1 LEGQERDPILK
12 KRFREGIGIIGELGQ
27 YDITSPTKLYE
38 LRRWPA
44 LLSGGRRRTGKSIG
58 RGYSVEK
65 VDIFKDIAERT
76 GGDIYLGVVGAVRT
90 GKSTFIK
97 RFMETVVLPNI
108 ASEAERVRA
117 VDELPQSAAGK
128 TIMTT
133 EPKFVP
139 NQAVQLRVSE
149 GLDVNIRL
157 VDCVGY
163 AVEGA
168 KGYEDENG
176 PRMITTPWFDEP
188 IPFQEAAEIGTR
200 KVIQEHSTLGV
211 VVTTDGSIAEIPRSS
226 YVEAEERVI
235 SELKEVGKP
244 FVLIINSTRPR
255 SEEAIQLRGELQAK
269 YDIPVIT
276 MSVATMGEEEVISV
290 LREVLYEFPVHEVNV
305 NLPSWVM
312 VLNENHWLRSNYEN
326 SVRDTVKDIR
336 RLRDVDRVVSQFS
349 EYDFIARAGLS
360 GMNMGQGVAEI
371 DLYAPDEL
379 YDRILMEVVGVEI
392 RGKDHLLQ
400 LMQEFSHAKREY
412 DRFAE
417 ALEMVKATGYGIA
430 APTLAEMALDEPEL
444 IRQGSRFGVRL
455 KATAPSIHM
464 IRVDVESEFAP
475 IIGSEKQTEE
485 LVRYLMQDFEAD
497 PIKIWESD
505 IFGRSLHSLVREG
518 IQGKIA
524 MMPDNA
530 RYKLQET
537 LGRIINE
544 GSGGLIAIIL

>member
-1 LEGQERDPILK
+1 MYEHVG
-12 KRFREGIGIIGELGQ
+12 GIIL
-27 YDITSPTKLYE
+27 
-38 LRRWPA
+38 
-44 LLSGGRRRTGKSIG
+44 
-58 RGYSVEK
+58 EK

-108 ASEAERVRA
+108 RNESDRIRA
-117 VDELPQSAAGK
+117 IDELPQSAAGR

-139 NQAVQLRVSE
+139 NNAVQITVAE
-149 GLDVNIRL
+149 GLNVNVRL

-163 AVEGA
+163 TVQGA

-211 VVTTDGSIAEIPRSS
+211 VITTDGSISEIPRSS
-226 YVEAEERVI
+226 YVDAEERVI
-235 SELKEVGKP
+235 AELKEVGKP
-244 FVLIINSTRPR
+244 FILIINSMKPA
-255 SEEAIQLRGELQAK
+255 SEPAIELRNELASK
-269 YDIPVIT
+269 YDIPVMT
-276 MSVATMGEEEVISV
+276 LSAATMGEEEVTSA

-312 VLNENHWLRSNYEN
+312 VLDENHWLRSRFEN
-326 SVRDTVKDIR
+326 SVRETVQDIR
-336 RLRDVDRVVSQFS
+336 RLRDVDRVVGQFADY
-349 EYDFIARAGLS
+349 EFIDRAALA
-360 GMNMGQGVAEI
+360 GMNMGQGIAEI

-379 YDRILMEVVGVEI
+379 YDKILMEVVGVEI

-400 LMQEFSHAKREY
+400 LMQDFTHAKREY
-412 DRFAE
+412 DQFAE
-417 ALEMVKATGYGIA
+417 ALEMVKTTGYGIA
-430 APTLAEMALDEPEL
+430 SPTIAEMVLDEPEL
-444 IRQGSRFGVRL
+444 IRQGARFGVRL
-455 KATAPSIHM
+455 RATAPSIHM
-464 IRVDVESEFAP
+464 IRVDVESEFSP
-475 IIGSEKQTEE
+475 IIGTEKQSEE
-485 LVRYLMQDFEAD
+485 LVRYLMQDFEQN
-497 PIKIWESD
+497 PLKIWESD
-505 IFGRSLHSLVREG
+505 IFGRSLHSIVREG
-518 IQGKIA
+518 IQGKLA

>member
-1 LEGQERDPILK
+1 M
-12 KRFREGIGIIGELGQ
+12 
-27 YDITSPTKLYE
+27 
-38 LRRWPA
+38 
-44 LLSGGRRRTGKSIG
+44 
-58 RGYSVEK
+58 EK

-97 RFMETVVLPNI
+97 RFMESIVLPNI
-108 ASEAERVRA
+108 QNESDRIRA
-117 VDELPQSAAGK
+117 TDELPQSAAGR

-139 NQAVQLRVSE
+139 NNAVQLHVAE
-149 GLDVNIRL
+149 GLNVNVRL

-163 AVEGA
+163 VVEGA

-176 PRMITTPWFDEP
+176 PRMINTPWFDEA

-200 KVIQEHSTLGV
+200 KVIQEHATLGV
-211 VVTTDGSIAEIPRSS
+211 VITTDGSIAEIPRAS
-226 YVEAEERVI
+226 YVDAEERI
-235 SELKEVGKP
+235 INELKEVGKP
-244 FVLIINSTRPR
+244 FIVIVNSTKPNGDFAQELR
-255 SEEAIQLRGELQAK
+255 SQLQTQH
-269 YDIPVIT
+269 DVPVVS
-276 MSVATMGEEEVISV
+276 MSVANMNEDDMTSV

-312 VLNENHWLRSNYEN
+312 VLEENHWLRSHFEN
-326 SVRDTVKDIR
+326 SVRETVQDIR
-336 RLRDVDRVVSQFS
+336 RLRDVDRVVAQFE
-349 EYDFIARAGLS
+349 EYDFIEKAALA

-400 LMQEFSHAKREY
+400 LMQDFSHAKREY
-412 DRFAE
+412 DHFAE
-417 ALEMVKATGYGIA
+417 ALEMVKTTGYGIA
-430 APTLAEMALDEPEL
+430 PPTLADMALEEPEL

-464 IRVDVESEFAP
+464 IRVDVESEFSP
-475 IIGSEKQTEE
+475 IIGTEKQSEE
-485 LVRYLMQDFEAD
+485 LVRYLMQDFED
-497 PIKIWESD
+497 NPLKMWESD
-505 IFGRSLHSLVREG
+505 IFGRSLHSIVREG
-518 IQGKIA
+518 IQGKLA

>member
-1 LEGQERDPILK
+1 M
-12 KRFREGIGIIGELGQ
+12 
-27 YDITSPTKLYE
+27 
-38 LRRWPA
+38 
-44 LLSGGRRRTGKSIG
+44 
-58 RGYSVEK
+58 EK

-108 ASEAERVRA
+108 INEADRVRA
-117 VDELPQSAAGK
+117 TDELPQSAAGK

-139 NQAVQLRVSE
+139 NNAVTIHVTE
-149 GLDVNIRL
+149 GLDVNVRM

-163 AVEGA
+163 AVVGA
-168 KGYEDENG
+168 QGYEDENG
-176 PRMITTPWFDEP
+176 PRMINTPWFEEP

-211 VVTTDGSIAEIPRSS
+211 VITTDGSISDIARES
-226 YVEAEERVI
+226 YVDAEERVVN
-235 SELKEVGKP
+235 ELKEVGKP
-244 FVLIINSTRPR
+244 FILIINSTHPN
-255 SEEAIQLRGELQAK
+255 SPETSALRHELTEK
-269 YDIPVIT
+269 YDIPVMAI
-276 MSVATMGEEEVISV
+276 SVAQMGEEEVTGV

-312 VLNENHWLRSNYEN
+312 VLEENHWLRTHFED
-326 SVRDTVKDIR
+326 SVRDTVRDIR
-336 RLRDVDRVVSQFS
+336 RLRDVERVVGNF
-349 EYDFIARAGLS
+349 EAYEFIDRAGLA
-360 GMNMGQGVAEI
+360 GMDMGHGVAEI
-371 DLYAPDEL
+371 DLFAPDEL
-379 YDRILMEVVGVEI
+379 YDRILMEIVGVEI

-400 LMQEFSHAKREY
+400 LMQGFSIAKREY

-417 ALEMVKATGYGIA
+417 ALDMVKSTGYGIA
-430 APTLAEMALDEPEL
+430 APPLEDMVLDEPEL
-444 IRQGSRFGVRL
+444 IRHGSRFGVRL

-464 IRVDVESEFAP
+464 IRVDVDSEFAP
-475 IIGSEKQTEE
+475 IIGTEKQSME
-485 LVRYLMQDFEAD
+485 LVRYLMDDFEHNPA
-497 PIKIWESD
+497 KIWESD
-505 IFGRSLHSLVREG
+505 IFGRSLHSIVREG

>member
-1 LEGQERDPILK
+1 M
-12 KRFREGIGIIGELGQ
+12 
-27 YDITSPTKLYE
+27 
-38 LRRWPA
+38 
-44 LLSGGRRRTGKSIG
+44 
-58 RGYSVEK
+58 EK

-97 RFMETVVLPNI
+97 RFMETLVLPNI
-108 ASEAERVRA
+108 TNEAERVRA
-117 VDELPQSAAGK
+117 TDELPQSAAGR

-139 NQAVQLRVSE
+139 NNAVRLNVAE
-149 GLDVNIRL
+149 GLNVNIRV

-163 AVEGA
+163 AVQGA
-168 KGYEDENG
+168 KGYEDESG

-235 SELKEVGKP
+235 NELKEVGKP
-244 FVLIINSTRPR
+244 FILIVNSIKPTSP
-255 SEEAIQLRGELQAK
+255 ETVDLRNELAAK
-269 YDIPVIT
+269 YDIPVVAT
-276 MSVATMGEEEVISV
+276 SVATMTEDDILQVM
-290 LREVLYEFPVHEVNV
+290 REVLYEFPVHEVNV

-312 VLNENHWLRSNYEN
+312 VLGENHWLRSHFEN
-326 SVRDTVKDIR
+326 SVRNTVKDIR
-336 RLRDVDRVVSQFS
+336 RLRDVDRVVSQFDT
-349 EYDFIARAGLS
+349 YDFIERAALA
-360 GMNMGQGVAEI
+360 GMDMGQGVAEI

-379 YDRILMEVVGVEI
+379 YDKILMEVVGVEI

-400 LMQEFSHAKREY
+400 LMQEFTHAKREY

-417 ALEMVKATGYGIA
+417 ALEMVKTTGYGIA
-430 APTLAEMALDEPEL
+430 PPSLEDMSLDEPEL

-475 IIGSEKQTEE
+475 IIGTEKQSEE
-485 LVRYLMQDFEAD
+485 LVRYLMQDFEEN
-497 PIKIWESD
+497 PLKIWDSD
-505 IFGRSLHSLVREG
+505 IFGRSLNSIVREG
-518 IQGKIA
+518 IQGKLA

>member
-1 LEGQERDPILK
+1 M
-12 KRFREGIGIIGELGQ
+12 
-27 YDITSPTKLYE
+27 
-38 LRRWPA
+38 
-44 LLSGGRRRTGKSIG
+44 
-58 RGYSVEK
+58 EK
-65 VDIFKDIAERT
+65 VDIFRDIAERT

-97 RFMETVVLPNI
+97 RFMEAVVLPNI
-108 ASEAERVRA
+108 HSEAERARA
-117 VDELPQSAAGK
+117 TDEMPQSAAGR

-139 NQAVQLRVSE
+139 NQAVKIRVAE
-149 GLDVNIRL
+149 GLEVNVRL

-176 PRMITTPWFDEP
+176 PRMVTTPWFEEA

-200 KVIQEHSTLGV
+200 KVVQEHSTLGV
-211 VVTTDGSIAEIPRSS
+211 VVTTDGSIAEIPRES
-226 YVEAEERVI
+226 YVAAEERVVE
-235 SELKEVGKP
+235 ELREVGKP
-244 FVLIINSTRPR
+244 FIMVLNSTNPHGEYCRR
-255 SEEAIQLRGELQAK
+255 LRDELQQK
-269 YDIPVIT
+269 YDIPVVAL
-276 MSVATMGEEEVISV
+276 SVATMGEGEVLHV

-305 NLPSWVM
+305 NLPGWVM
-312 VLNENHWLRSNYEN
+312 VLPEDHWLRSRFEQ
-326 SVRDTVKDIR
+326 SVRETVKDIR
-336 RLRDVDRVVSQFS
+336 RLRDVDRVVEQFTA
-349 EYDFIARAGLS
+349 YDFVERAGLS
-360 GMNMGQGVAEI
+360 GMDMGQGVAEI
-371 DLYAPDEL
+371 DLYAPDGL
-379 YDRILMEVVGVEI
+379 YDQVLMEVVGVEI

-400 LMQEFSHAKREY
+400 LMQEFAHAKREY

-417 ALEMVKATGYGIA
+417 ALEMVKTTGYGIA
-430 APTLAEMALDEPEL
+430 SPSLEEMKLDEPEL
-444 IRQGSRFGVRL
+444 IRHGSRFGVRL

-475 IIGSEKQTEE
+475 IIGTEKQSEE
-485 LVRYLMQDFEAD
+485 LVRYLMQDFEEN
-497 PIKIWESD
+497 PKKIWESD
-505 IFGRSLHSLVREG
+505 IFGRSLHSIVREG

>member
-1 LEGQERDPILK
+1 M
-12 KRFREGIGIIGELGQ
+12 
-27 YDITSPTKLYE
+27 
-38 LRRWPA
+38 
-44 LLSGGRRRTGKSIG
+44 
-58 RGYSVEK
+58 EK

-97 RFMETVVLPNI
+97 RFMESIVLPNI
-108 ASEAERVRA
+108 QNEADRIRA
-117 VDELPQSAAGK
+117 TDELPQSAAGR

-139 NQAVQLRVSE
+139 NNAVQLHVAE
-149 GLDVNIRL
+149 GLNVNVRL

-163 AVEGA
+163 VVEGA

-176 PRMITTPWFDEP
+176 PRMINTPWFDEA

-200 KVIQEHSTLGV
+200 KVIQEHATLGV
-211 VVTTDGSIAEIPRSS
+211 VITTDGSIAEIPRAS
-226 YVEAEERVI
+226 YVDAEERI
-235 SELKEVGKP
+235 INELKEVGKP
-244 FVLIINSTRPR
+244 FIVIVNSTRPQ
-255 SEEAIQLRGELQAK
+255 SDTVIELRNELQVK
-269 YDIPVIT
+269 HDVPVVA
-276 MSVATMGEEEVISV
+276 MSVANMSEDDMMSV

-312 VLNENHWLRSNYEN
+312 VLEENHWLRSSFEN
-326 SVRDTVKDIR
+326 SVRETVQDIR
-336 RLRDVDRVVSQFS
+336 RLRDVDRVVSHFE
-349 EYDFIARAGLS
+349 EYEFIDKAALA

-400 LMQEFSHAKREY
+400 LMQDFTHAKREY
-412 DRFAE
+412 DHFAE
-417 ALEMVKATGYGIA
+417 ALEMVKTTGYGIA
-430 APTLAEMALDEPEL
+430 PPTLAEMALDEPEL

-455 KATAPSIHM
+455 RATAPSIHM
-464 IRVDVESEFAP
+464 IRVDVESEFSP
-475 IIGSEKQTEE
+475 IIGTEKQSEE
-485 LVRYLMQDFEAD
+485 LVRYLMQDFED
-497 PIKIWESD
+497 NPLKIWESD
-505 IFGRSLHSLVREG
+505 IFGRSLHSIVREG
-518 IQGKIA
+518 IQGKLA

>member
-1 LEGQERDPILK
+1 M
-12 KRFREGIGIIGELGQ
+12 
-27 YDITSPTKLYE
+27 
-38 LRRWPA
+38 
-44 LLSGGRRRTGKSIG
+44 
-58 RGYSVEK
+58 EK

-108 ASEAERVRA
+108 ISESDRVRA
-117 VDELPQSAAGK
+117 KDELPQSAAGK

-139 NQAVQLRVSE
+139 NNAVKISVAE
-149 GLDVNIRL
+149 GLEVNVRM

-176 PRMITTPWFDEP
+176 PRMINTPWFEEP
-188 IPFQEAAEIGTR
+188 IPFHEAAEIGTR

-211 VVTTDGSIAEIPRSS
+211 VVTTDGTIADIERSS
-226 YVEAEERVI
+226 YVESEERVI
-235 SELKEVGKP
+235 AELKEVGKP
-244 FVLIINSTRPR
+244 FMLIINSTQPNGP
-255 SEEAIQLRGELQAK
+255 EALALRDELAEK
-269 YDIPVIT
+269 YDIPVMT
-276 MSVATMGEEEVISV
+276 MSVAEMTERDMLSV

-312 VLNENHWLRSNYEN
+312 VLEDRHWLRTHFEQ
-326 SVRDTVKDIR
+326 SVRETVKDIR
-336 RLRDVDRVVSQFS
+336 RLRDVDRVVSHFE
-349 EYDFIARAGLS
+349 EYEFIDRAGLA

-379 YDRILMEVVGVEI
+379 YDRILMEIVGVEI

-400 LMQEFSHAKREY
+400 MMQEFSIAKREY
-412 DRFAE
+412 DRFSE
-417 ALEMVKATGYGIA
+417 ALDMVKTTGYGIA
-430 APTLAEMALDEPEL
+430 APPLEDMSLDEPEL

-475 IIGSEKQTEE
+475 IIGTEKQSEE
-485 LVRYLMQDFEAD
+485 LVRYLMQDFEEN
-497 PIKIWESD
+497 PTKIWESD
-505 IFGRSLHSLVREG
+505 IFGRSLHSIVREG
-518 IQGKIA
+518 IQAKIA